1 MLDAGHGGYEPGAIY
16 NGRQEKDDNLALTLA
31 LGNQLEEN
39 GYEVVYTRTTDMYE
53 SPFEK
58 AMEANASGADLFI
71 SIHRNAFPT
80 PNTASGVESLVYDK
94 TGIKYEIAEAIDQKL
109 AEVGFVDLGVK
120 ERPNLV
126 VLKRTNM
133 PAVLVEVGFIDSDD
147 DNALFDEK
155 FDEIAKAIADGIIE
169 VVEGKMPGNSGN
181 RYQVQVG
188 LYRNKAYA
196 DELLT
201 ELLQNRY
208 PAYMEYQNDEYYKE
222 GYYAVKVGN
231 YFNIEEALNQ
241 PEKYADLLSDL
252 ERRVSRVEKRRQD
265 EKRHQKNLKQGKK

>member
-1 MLDAGHGGYEPGAIY
+1 MMYKIMLDAGHGGYEPGAVY

-31 LGNQLEEN
+31 IGNELEEN
-39 GYEVVYTRTTDMYE
+39 GYEVVYTRTTDVYE

-94 TGIKYEIAEAIDQKL
+94 TGMKYEIAEAIDTELAKL
-109 AEVGFVDLGVK
+109 GFKDLGVK

-133 PAVLVEVGFIDSDD
+133 PAVLVEVGFIDSDI
-147 DNALFDEK
+147 DNALFDQK
-155 FDEIAKAIADGIIE
+155 FDEIAKAIADGITGVIE
-169 VVEGKMPGNSGN
+169 NQGNIGGID

-196 DELLT
+196 DELLN

-208 PAYMEYQNDEYYKE
+208 PAYMEYDNR
-222 GYYAVKVGN
+222 GYYVVKVGN
-231 YFNIEEALNQ
+231 YTTIEEAIRMEQ
-241 PEKYADLLSDL
+241 
-252 ERRVSRVEKRRQD
+252 Q
-265 EKRHQKNLKQGKK
+265 LKQEGYQTIVVT